1 MGIDPG
7 SRATGYA
14 FLEIHA
20 SPAAPRLIECGAV
33 RVPSGRSHALRL
45 RAIFEKIQALL
56 QKHRPAEV
64 AVEAVFHA
72 KNARAALILGQARGA
87 ALAAVGERGVSVFEY
102 SPLSVK
108 KTVAGYGRA
117 SKEQVQR
124 MVRAQLG
131 LRDAPVAEA
140 GRASSPSSV
149 ALRRTGSR
157 MSVDASDAA
166 AVALCHAAHRAAR
179 TRGLIV

>member
-14 FLEIHA
+14 FIEVN
-20 SPAAPRLIECGAV
+20 STSAAPRLVECGAV
-33 RVPSGRSHALRL
+33 RVPPGRSHALRL

-72 KNARAALILGQARGA
+72 KNARAALLLGQARGA

-102 SPLSVK
+102 SPLSIK

-117 SKEQVQR
+117 PKEQVQR
-124 MVRAQLG
+124 MVQAL
-131 LRDAPVAEA
+131 LSLHDAPAAGEEA
-140 GRASSPSSV
+140 P
-149 ALRRTGSR
+149 RRTGAR
-157 MSVDASDAA
+157 MSADASDAA

-179 TRGLIV
+179 TQGLIS

>member
-14 FLEIHA
+14 FLEINSAHA
-20 SPAAPRLIECGAV
+20 EPRLVECGAV
-33 RVPSGRSHALRL
+33 RVPPGRSHALRL

-72 KNARAALILGQARGA
+72 KDARAALLLGQARGA

-117 SKEQVQR
+117 PKEQVQR
-124 MVRAQLG
+124 MVRAL
-131 LRDAPVAEA
+131 LNLHDAPSA
-140 GRASSPSSV
+140 
-149 ALRRTGSR
+149 R
-157 MSVDASDAA
+157 MSADASDAA

-179 TRGLIV
+179 TQGLIS

>member
-14 FLEIHA
+14 FLEINA
-20 SPAAPRLIECGAV
+20 TPAAPRLIECGAV
-33 RVPSGRSHALRL
+33 RVPPDRDHALRL
-45 RAIFEKIQALL
+45 RTIFDEIQALL

-72 KNARAALILGQARGA
+72 KNARAALLLGQARGA
-87 ALAAVGERGVSVFEY
+87 ALAAVGVRGVSVFEY

-117 SKEQVQR
+117 PKEQVQR
-124 MVRAQLG
+124 MVQAL
-131 LRDAPVAEA
+131 LNLHNAPAAE
-140 GRASSPSSV
+140 GG
-149 ALRRTGSR
+149 LRRTDAR
-157 MSVDASDAA
+157 MSADASDAA

-179 TRGLIV
+179 ARGLIV